1 MCKPGTSFVSAKEA
15 ATLLETT
22 ETRVL
27 MMLKRNELVGMQEND
42 SWLVER
48 SSLQLCAKPMA
59 SAIVR
64 PDGCGGGCGGG
75 CNGH

>member
-1 MCKPGTSFVSAKEA
+1 MCKPGTSFVSVKEA
-15 ATLLETT
+15 AALLETT

-27 MMLKRNELVGMQEND
+27 MMLKRKELAGMQKDD

-48 SSLQLCAKPMA
+48 SSLQLCGKPTA
-59 SAIVR
+59 AAIVR
-64 PDGCGGGCGGG
+64 PGGCGGGCGGG